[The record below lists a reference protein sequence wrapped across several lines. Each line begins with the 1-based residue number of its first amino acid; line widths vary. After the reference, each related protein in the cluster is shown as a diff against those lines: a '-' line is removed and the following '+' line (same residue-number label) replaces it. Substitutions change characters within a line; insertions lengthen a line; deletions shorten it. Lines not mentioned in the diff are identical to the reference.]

1 MNLNPL
7 RDNVVIKMDK
17 AEEVSSGGIFMPES
31 TRDKSYEGYV
41 LAVGPGVDMEDGT
54 VKPVVVNVGDK
65 VLFSKYYTPVTAKD
79 VDGTEMSDLVI
90 MGENNIIA
98 TRTPV

>member
-1 MNLNPL
+1 MNLIPL

-17 AEEVSSGGIFMPES
+17 AEETSAGGIFMPET
-31 TRDKSYEGYV
+31 TREKPSEGDV
-41 LAVGPGVDMEDGT
+41 LAVGPGVDMEDGS

-65 VLFSKYYTPVTAKD
+65 VLFSKYYTPVAVKGMD
-79 VDGTEMSDLVI
+79 SVVI

-98 TRTPV
+98 IRKQNENL